1 MKQIIALLL
10 VATLVLSL
18 TACTNRLPA
27 YGVGDNF
34 PDAPKLILNG
44 EVLDVYTSHYHVTEE
59 CVGIPLEAFLKS
71 IGADYADSELNEYGV
86 QCYSLMGKRYIVVPD
101 MHLFMLEDDYV
112 AFLEKLDEEGKEL
125 SRKTTE
131 DCGLLPK
138 SESSVSWD
146 MNGTAEYATAMYV
159 DHISLMNAFRESG
172 IDITIEYDYSNR
184 TITVTLP

>member
-1 MKQIIALLL
+1 MKRITVLLFTLILLL
-10 VATLVLSL
+10 AL
-18 TACTNRLPA
+18 TACTN
-27 YGVGDNF
+27 GVGENF

-59 CVGIPLEAFLKS
+59 CAGIPLEAFLKS
-71 IGADYADSELNEYGV
+71 IGADYADSELNEYGI
-86 QCYSLMGKRYIVVPD
+86 QCYSLKGKRYIVVPD

-112 AFLEKLDEEGKEL
+112 AFLEKLDEEGREV
-125 SRKTTE
+125 SQETTE

-138 SESSVSWD
+138 SESNFSWD

-159 DHISLMNAFRESG
+159 DHISLMNALRESG